1 MARERGKS
9 IRGGCAYILLD
20 RNSRT
25 FFATKGGEEVSKW
38 LAEASKAASERPAPR
53 QTRRDAPKVAAKSKT
68 VSDESLD
75 EDNEIVVGDDGQ
87 QSNSNNENDETEL
100 NGSKADSDPNETEE
114 VKAGVSAEDVS
125 DVSVAADLEKEGG
138 EGTDSKTESVKKD
151 SEH

>member
-1 MARERGKS
+1 M
-9 IRGGCAYILLD
+9 
-20 RNSRT
+20 
-25 FFATKGGEEVSKW
+25 
-38 LAEASKAASERPAPR
+38 
-53 QTRRDAPKVAAKSKT
+53 AAKSKT

-75 EDNEIVVGDDGQ
+75 EDKEIVVGDDGQ

-100 NGSKADSDPNETEE
+100 NGSKADSDPDETGE

-125 DVSVAADLEKEGG
+125 DVSVAADLEKKGG